1 MKSNVTPS
9 LRFCDYLDE
18 WESKKLSDVAERI
31 TRKNTEL
38 QSTLPLTI
46 SAQYGLVNQ
55 NSFFNKRI
63 ASLNLHNYYLIKNG
77 EFAYN
82 KSSSDGHPFGTV
94 KRLDLYDLG
103 ALSTLYIVFGLKD
116 EANISG
122 NYLAAYFDTANW
134 HRQVSKRASEG
145 ARNHGLL
152 NISADEFLDIT
163 IMLPKD
169 ICEQDAIGS
178 YLSKLDDLI
187 NLQRQKYE
195 KLTQTRL
202 SLLEKLF
209 IHEDKATPEIR
220 FEDYITDW
228 SMRSLYSIIT
238 PYTDYLPT
246 PTDGYTRLGIR
257 SHMKGTFYEYVA
269 PSKQVGK
276 SGYSA

>member
-1 MKSNVTPS
+1 MCIFKNQEKIKQDNIFSIMTKS
-9 LRFCDYLDE
+9 LDT
-18 WESKKLSDVAERI
+18 SRLLS
-31 TRKNTEL
+31 
-38 QSTLPLTI
+38 QS
-46 SAQYGLVNQ
+46 
-55 NSFFNKRI
+55 SFIF
-63 ASLNLHNYYLIKNG
+63 
-77 EFAYN
+77 
-82 KSSSDGHPFGTV
+82 
-94 KRLDLYDLG
+94 
-103 ALSTLYIVFGLKD
+103 LK
-116 EANISG
+116 NISG
-122 NYLAAYFDTANW
+122 LF
-134 HRQVSKRASEG
+134 
-145 ARNHGLL
+145 
-152 NISADEFLDIT
+152 
-163 IMLPKD
+163 
-169 ICEQDAIGS
+169 
-178 YLSKLDDLI
+178 I

-220 FEDYITDW
+220 FEDYMTDW

>member
-94 KRLDLYDLG
+94 KRLDLYDLEIG
-103 ALSTLYIVFGLKD
+103 
-116 EANISG
+116 
-122 NYLAAYFDTANW
+122 
-134 HRQVSKRASEG
+134 RA
-145 ARNHGLL
+145 H
-152 NISADEFLDIT
+152 
-163 IMLPKD
+163 
-169 ICEQDAIGS
+169 
-178 YLSKLDDLI
+178 
-187 NLQRQKYE
+187 
-195 KLTQTRL
+195 
-202 SLLEKLF
+202 
-209 IHEDKATPEIR
+209 
-220 FEDYITDW
+220 
-228 SMRSLYSIIT
+228 
-238 PYTDYLPT
+238 
-246 PTDGYTRLGIR
+246 
-257 SHMKGTFYEYVA
+257 V
-269 PSKQVGK
+269 
-276 SGYSA
+276 